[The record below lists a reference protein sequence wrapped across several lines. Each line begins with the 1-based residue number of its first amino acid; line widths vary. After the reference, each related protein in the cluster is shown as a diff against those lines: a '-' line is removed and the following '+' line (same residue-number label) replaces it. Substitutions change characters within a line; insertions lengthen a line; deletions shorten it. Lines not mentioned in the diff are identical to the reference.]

1 MCGVLRSRVGSGK
14 TQEGRFY
21 QGCGW
26 CLSTPRE
33 GIQAEVEG
41 ILSMGGV
48 RSGGE
53 MEELGEMEVG
63 LGCVRDTTNT
73 EALVNGW
80 LNGGQVG

>member
-1 MCGVLRSRVGSGK
+1 M
-14 TQEGRFY
+14 
-21 QGCGW
+21 
-26 CLSTPRE
+26 
-33 GIQAEVEG
+33 EG